1 MISNLPNLRTDG
13 MEPQFRN
20 TDIDLLG
27 PIQSGGDEQELRN
40 EVNLLCTL

>member
-20 TDIDLLG
+20 TDIDLLD
-27 PIQSGGDEQELRN
+27 PIQSG
-40 EVNLLCTL
+40 